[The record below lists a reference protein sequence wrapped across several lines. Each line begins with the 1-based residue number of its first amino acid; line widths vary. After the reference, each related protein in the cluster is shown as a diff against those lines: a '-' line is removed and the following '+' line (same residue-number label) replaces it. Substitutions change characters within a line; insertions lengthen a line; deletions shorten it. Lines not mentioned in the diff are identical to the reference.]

1 MIAVEI
7 CELILTSFGPFTDKA
22 LAFDQKPGV
31 LHLVYG
37 PNEAGKSSALRG
49 LKALLYGIPD
59 RTTDNFIHAHSALRI
74 AGRLRA
80 ANNQELGF
88 VRRKGRKNT
97 LSSLHDESLDE
108 TALAPFLKG

>member
-1 MIAVEI
+1 MRADPD
-7 CELILTSFGPFTDKA
+7 LIWPVHGQGAGVRPKAGCTSSRVWA
-22 LAFDQKPGV
+22 
-31 LHLVYG
+31 
-37 PNEAGKSSALRG
+37 